1 MAEQSQIRQLQ
12 TPDRS
17 VDVYPLTVE
26 DAVFD
31 ENGVQLP
38 SKLTQIYGDIANVE
52 ATTTATR
59 AYSVGDYVVCKGQ
72 LYKATA
78 AIAIGGTI
86 IPGTNVTAVKIT
98 DEMGSGGGS
107 GGHTILNPAGT
118 AMTQRT
124 NLQFRRSTVTDDA
137 TNDRTIVTP
146 DGSADFRDL
155 NLTQSDLSASA
166 TYARYPYEYTLAWTG
181 ATAGSFVKMQVANA
195 DSTEYALPYAAEPF
209 TDSVK
214 LYFANAL
221 TAQVHVELYLLSTSE
236 ITDSSLLANYYTKAQ
251 TDTKLANYY
260 TKTQTDAITGSLS
273 SLETTAKSNLVAATN
288 ELKAS
293 IDTLPTLVVSVP
305 SFSSLPQT
313 ISNASITADMVV
325 TNSVLSNPAAQ
336 ISDWNIDTAAG
347 SLTISGS
354 ISGSTTLTLYLMK
367 SR

>member
-1 MAEQSQIRQLQ
+1 MATQSQIRQLQ
-12 TPDRS
+12 TPDHS

-26 DAVFD
+26 EAVFD
-31 ENGVQLP
+31 DDGVQLP

-52 ATTTATR
+52 TTTTATR

-78 AIAIGGTI
+78 AIAIGDTI
-86 IPGTNVTAVKIT
+86 TPGTNVTAVKIT

-155 NLTQSDLSASA
+155 NLTQSDLTASA

-209 TDSVK
+209 IDSVK

-236 ITDSSLLANYYTKAQ
+236 ITDSSL
-251 TDTKLANYY
+251 LANYY

-313 ISNASITADMVV
+313 ISNASITANMVV
-325 TNSVLSNPAAQ
+325 MNSVLSNPAAQ
-336 ISDWNIDTAAG
+336 ISDWNVDTAAG

-354 ISGSTTLTLYLMK
+354 IGGSTTLTLYMLK